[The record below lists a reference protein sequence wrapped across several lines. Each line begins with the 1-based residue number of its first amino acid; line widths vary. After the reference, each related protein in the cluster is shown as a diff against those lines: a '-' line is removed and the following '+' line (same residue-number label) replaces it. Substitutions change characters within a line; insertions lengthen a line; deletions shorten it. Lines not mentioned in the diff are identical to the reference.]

1 MNPLVKKLLLAGVFT
16 LTASAALAQD
26 YVVPDNIP
34 AHIKRGIRA
43 DERTAEMTARDA
55 ARMPAETLAIAGLKE
70 GDHIAEITAFGQY
83 YSSIMAAA
91 VGPEGRIDMYDMP
104 YMERF
109 GATEAGKAFAASH
122 PNTTYTVVHY
132 NDIEFA
138 DDLDAV
144 YNILYYHDLQPMEV
158 NTAAMNAKV
167 LAALKPGGTYFIVD
181 HKAEDGSGWRDAG
194 TIHRMAKETIIDEVT
209 AAGFELVEDSDLL
222 ANPEDD
228 RKVMVF
234 TEGTRGHTDQAV
246 LVFRKPE

>member
-1 MNPLVKKLLLAGVFT
+1 MNPSVKKLALAGAFIV
-16 LTASAALAQD
+16 AALAVAAQD

-34 AHIKRGIRA
+34 AHIKRGIGA
-43 DERTAEMTARDA
+43 AGRTDEMTARDFV
-55 ARMPAETLAIAGLKE
+55 RKPAETLAVAGLQE

-83 YSSIMAAA
+83 YSTIMAEA

-132 NDIEFA
+132 NDIDFA

-158 NTAAMNAKV
+158 DTAAMNAKV

-181 HKAEDGSGWRDAG
+181 HRAEDGSGWRDAG
-194 TIHRMAKETIIDEVT
+194 TIHRMAKETIIEEVT

-222 ANPEDD
+222 ANPQDD
-228 RKVMVF
+228 HKVMVF

-246 LVFRKPE
+246 MVFRKPE